1 MHQDAQKFAQLRHGL
16 VLIIGD
22 TSQGKSTTL
31 ASILDEINRT
41 RSGHIVTVEDP
52 VELLIPSRKCMITQ
66 REVGPDADVESFYHG
81 TRDSL
86 RQRPEVVM
94 IGEIRDM
101 ETALEAVAL
110 AESGPLVFATLH
122 AKSTEF
128 GLMKMLRLLG
138 DTENQAQA
146 LAQTLRGTICQA
158 LIPSLNGEAW
168 HLASEVM
175 TVNHDLA
182 RMIEQRNLSRIRP
195 MMDSMAHQGCHLM
208 NTDLLALYD
217 NGQIRFEDARRA
229 TTDLPKFSAQFKPRN

>member
-1 MHQDAQKFAQLRHGL
+1 M
-16 VLIIGD
+16 
-22 TSQGKSTTL
+22 
-31 ASILDEINRT
+31 
-41 RSGHIVTVEDP
+41 
-52 VELLIPSRKCMITQ
+52 
-66 REVGPDADVESFYHG
+66 
-81 TRDSL
+81 
-86 RQRPEVVM
+86 
-94 IGEIRDM
+94 
-101 ETALEAVAL
+101 
-110 AESGPLVFATLH
+110 
-122 AKSTEF
+122 
-128 GLMKMLRLLG
+128 MKMLRLLG

-229 TTDLPKFSAQFKPRN
+229 TTDLPKFFGTVQTSQLISNSPKT